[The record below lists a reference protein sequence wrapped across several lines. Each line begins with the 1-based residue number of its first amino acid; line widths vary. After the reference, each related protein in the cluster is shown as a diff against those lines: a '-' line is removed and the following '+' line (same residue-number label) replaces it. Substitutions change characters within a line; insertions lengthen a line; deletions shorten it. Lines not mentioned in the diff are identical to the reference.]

1 MKSKEEKEIQRYEYE
16 IKCFIREKMQ
26 SGKKEEQIIEALQ
39 IEKNINRD
47 DAVSFMNKLKTSETK
62 DIVSND
68 ITWGTILFIGGGILM
83 LIAQIQPT
91 NNNYRL
97 LVASAAMM
105 LYGAFRLLRGI
116 LSKIKGTNYRLQ
128 SKIN

>member
-47 DAVSFMNKLKTSETK
+47 DAVSFMNKLKKSETE
-62 DIVSND
+62 DTVSND
-68 ITWGTILFIGGGILM
+68 ITWGTILFIGGGMLM

-91 NNNYRL
+91 NNRYRL
-97 LVASAAMM
+97 LVASAAIM

-116 LSKIKGTNYRLQ
+116 LSKIKR
-128 SKIN
+128 